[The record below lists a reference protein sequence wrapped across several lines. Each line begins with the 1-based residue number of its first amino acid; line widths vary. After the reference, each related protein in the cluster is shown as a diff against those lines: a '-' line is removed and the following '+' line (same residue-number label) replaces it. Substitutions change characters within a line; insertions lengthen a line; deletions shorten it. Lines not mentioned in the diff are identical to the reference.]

1 VSNNLK
7 SKSKKKYTLKSVEAF
22 AKVSGDHN
30 PIHLKEDFAKMTR
43 FKKRIVHGMFVASQ
57 ISSDIANIL
66 IGPGAIY
73 MSQSLKFKKPVYI
86 DDTIETSLEVVNIEN
101 KVHTIIC
108 KCKNQNNV
116 LVLEGTAVILKE

>member
-22 AKVSGDHN
+22 AKVSGDYN

>member
-1 VSNNLK
+1 MSNNLK

-22 AKVSGDHN
+22 AKVSGDYN

>member
-1 VSNNLK
+1 MSNNLK

>member
-1 VSNNLK
+1 MSNNLK
-7 SKSKKKYTLKSVEAF
+7 SKSRKKYTLKSVEAF
-22 AKVSGDHN
+22 ANVSGDHN
-30 PIHLKEDFAKMTR
+30 PIHLKEDFAKTTR

-57 ISSDIANIL
+57 ISSDIVNIL

-73 MSQSLKFKKPVYI
+73 ISQSLNFKKPVYI
-86 DDTIETSLEVVNIEN
+86 DDTIETSLEVVSIKN
-101 KVHTIIC
+101 KVHTIMC